1 MPEVLVKFD
10 EPIRDAD
17 GAMYFAQA
25 AGRQRDDGL
34 WEGWL
39 EFIGL
44 DESARSICSDR
55 ETTQPNRA
63 DLEYWAQGLT
73 RVYLQGALARAGSCA
88 EPAQR
93 EPAQREPAPRESSRN
108 A

>member
-1 MPEVLVKFD
+1 MFD
-10 EPIRDAD
+10 EPISDPG
-17 GAMYFAQA
+17 GALYFARA

-39 EFIGL
+39 EFVPVDGSGL
-44 DESARSICSDR
+44 ALLSAR

-73 RVYLQGALARAGSCA
+73 RVYLQGALVRAESA
-88 EPAQR
+88 TEPTER
-93 EPAQREPAPRESSRN
+93 ERASRESLRD

>member
-1 MPEVLVKFD
+1 MKETLVKFD
-10 EPIRDAD
+10 ELMIDQD
-17 GAMYFAQA
+17 GAMYFAQV
-25 AGRQRDDGL
+25 AGRQRKDGL

-39 EFIGL
+39 EFTRVNEG
-44 DESARSICSDR
+44 ARPICSDR

-73 RVYLQGALARAGSCA
+73 RVYLQGALARAGSCV
-88 EPAQR
+88 EPVQR
-93 EPAQREPAPRESSRN
+93 EQAPRENSRH

>member
-1 MPEVLVKFD
+1 MPEVLVQFD
-10 EPIRDAD
+10 EPMSDSD
-17 GAMYFAQA
+17 GAMYYAQA
-25 AGRQRDDGL
+25 AGRQREDGL

-39 EFIGL
+39 EFIGMN
-44 DESARSICSDR
+44 ESARSICSDR

-63 DLEYWAQGLT
+63 DLEYWAQGLS

-88 EPAQR
+88 EPVQGEKAS
-93 EPAQREPAPRESSRN
+93 RESSRN

>member
-10 EPIRDAD
+10 EPMSDPG

-25 AGRQRDDGL
+25 AARQREDGL

-93 EPAQREPAPRESSRN
+93 ESIQSEPTPRESSRN

>member
-1 MPEVLVKFD
+1 MTEVLVRFD
-10 EPIRDAD
+10 EAMSDSD
-17 GAMYFAQA
+17 GAMYFAQV
-25 AGRQRDDGL
+25 AGRQREDGL

-39 EFIGL
+39 EFIGMN
-44 DESARSICSDR
+44 ESARSICSDR

-63 DLEYWAQGLT
+63 DLEYWAQGLS

-88 EPAQR
+88 EPVQGA
-93 EPAQREPAPRESSRN
+93 PAPRESSRN

>member
-1 MPEVLVKFD
+1 MPVILVKFD
-10 EPIRDAD
+10 EPIRDAA
-17 GAMYFAQA
+17 GITHFAQA
-25 AGRQRDDGL
+25 VGRKREDGL

-44 DESARSICSDR
+44 TESPPSFQSGR

-63 DLEYWAQGLT
+63 DLEYWAQGLSK
-73 RVYLQGALARAGSCA
+73 VYLEGALARAKAST
-88 EPAQR
+88 EVSQR
-93 EPAQREPAPRESSRN
+93 EGVGRESSPD